1 MAQQTRKPTSD
12 TSATG
17 TWSGSSGS
25 RYTLVDDFPDTT
37 ADGLTLTGFSGGR
50 IVFGFSAFT
59 VPTGSQIQSV
69 SVDYYDQTTLV
80 TKNRFAGS
88 LRISSTNYDV
98 SPHSLV
104 TTASLRTDTWSVNPA
119 TNNAWTA
126 SEVNSIGGF
135 GLVSTYANPDATVHS
150 IQIRVD
156 YTEPPPTRPIFLE
169 KFLRNTVW
177 TKLTMY
183 DFESESAGAL
193 TNIEERTGQYA
204 LKTQNSTTFTNYRDL
219 EGQTGE
225 KAEVVPFGLNGR
237 NVLRFKS
244 TTATRYIKKS
254 EDSSTPSVDYRVGD
268 AVVVC
273 KYNGTTFAND
283 AVLIS
288 NNAAVPGE
296 TLKGDSAEDE
306 FVSNATTYELNWSTP
321 VTKLAPMNEWGVVR
335 ISRSPGFDFG
345 NLSDRLT
352 LGDQYDGTGDNWL
365 GDIAEVMLFSSPLTS
380 TERKQV
386 KFYNQLKWGL
396 LGMSTVNFPDPTI
409 TGIPYAR
416 YYEVPTDYSEVT
428 YVNEY
433 EDGGRSFNQSGTPPK
448 RWEVQF
454 TGLDQDE
461 ADIFDVFHD
470 LVKMVGTF
478 DFTDPDN
485 VTHTGVRVESYSRT
499 HQEHRSWINT
509 VAFTLTQYPE

>member
-37 ADGLTLTGFSGGR
+37 ADGLTLTGFSGGE
-50 IVFGFSAFT
+50 IDFGFSAFT
-59 VPTGSQIQSV
+59 VPGGSTINYVAVQ
-69 SVDYYDQTTLV
+69 YYDATPSDGLTPQAGARLSTVEETPHILI
-80 TKNRFAGS
+80 TNPTFREARWYKNPSGNV
-88 LRISSTNYDV
+88 LWTV
-98 SPHSLV
+98 S
-104 TTASLRTDTWSVNPA
+104 SVNA
-119 TNNAWTA
+119 LT
-126 SEVNSIGGF
+126 SF
-135 GLVSTYANPDATVHS
+135 GIHSPTANPGVTVYS
-150 IQIRVD
+150 IQIVVD
-156 YTEPPPTRPIFLE
+156 YTPPPVRNTVFLE
-169 KFLRNTVW
+169 TLLRNTVW
-177 TKLTMY
+177 TKLSLY
-183 DFESESAGAL
+183 DFEQESAGAL
-193 TNIEERTGQYA
+193 STIAEKTGQYA
-204 LKTQNSTTFTNYRDL
+204 QNDEASDYRDFV
-219 EGQTGE
+219 GQTGE

-244 TTATRYIKKS
+244 TTATRYIKTG
-254 EDSSTPSVDYRVGD
+254 ETGGINPNVTFAE

-273 KYNGTTFAND
+273 KYDGATFSGD
-283 AVLIS
+283 AVLLS
-288 NNAAVPGE
+288 NHGSGA
-296 TLKGDSAEDE
+296 TLKG
-306 FVSNATTYELNWSTP
+306 SNTTDDFSTTATTYQRNWQTTTGTP
-321 VTKLAPMNEWGVVR
+321 APMNEWGVVR
-335 ISRSPGFDFG
+335 ISGDF
-345 NLSDRLT
+345 NFLELSNQIT
-352 LGDQYDGTGDNWL
+352 IGDSYDGTGTNWK
-365 GDIAEVMLFSSPLTS
+365 GDIAEIMLFTTALTA
-380 TERKQV
+380 TEIKQV

-448 RWEVQF
+448 RWEVEF